1 MCYGCAWHAQKEW
14 EQERFL
20 RLPPRGEQA
29 AHLVADKPIQQP
41 ALQGYQ
47 APDHYPEAA
56 AVGPEGHRVG
66 RMPGSWSGET
76 QVLQRHSLAKVREG
90 RGLGR
95 LSIHRRLCEAR
106 AVWGRGRAGDVLE
119 REGGHADWAG
129 GKPWPRVAGL

>member
-1 MCYGCAWHAQKEW
+1 MA
-14 EQERFL
+14 
-20 RLPPRGEQA
+20 LPDMLGRNQSRKDFSDIPLCGEQA
-29 AHLVADKPIQQP
+29 PHLVADKPIQQP

-47 APDHYPEAA
+47 VPDSCPEAV
-56 AVGPEGHRVG
+56 AVDPEGHRVG
-66 RMPGSWSGET
+66 RMTGSWSGET

-106 AVWGRGRAGDVLE
+106 AMWGRGRAGDMLE
-119 REGGHADWAG
+119 GEGGHGDWAG